1 MTERFP
7 EHRFYSLHD
16 LAAMPAVPVFQ
27 PGDTITFS
35 KGYPEELVALSRCL
49 EADLQRDTDEAA
61 VRKHQAMLADMDTRF
76 EDLSPEAQDALLPP
90 PFSRLKTDET
100 LLTKRVMHQFKTGIE
115 LISAELIA
123 KRIIPIATTTT
134 RDAFGW
140 EVSVVASLKLPG
152 MLQQEDGTFPFI
164 VVRDGRMLRF
174 GPYDMEKQK
183 IDMVNTKTM
192 RESAATARSIAAV
205 ALGTASSGGV
215 KPKHISLEI

>member
-1 MTERFP
+1 MLNEFFRAGTYCFVM
-7 EHRFYSLHD
+7 L
-16 LAAMPAVPVFQ
+16 LLWKLFQ
-27 PGDTITFS
+27 
-35 KGYPEELVALSRCL
+35 A
-49 EADLQRDTDEAA
+49 
-61 VRKHQAMLADMDTRF
+61 
-76 EDLSPEAQDALLPP
+76 
-90 PFSRLKTDET
+90 
-100 LLTKRVMHQFKTGIE
+100 
-115 LISAELIA
+115 
-123 KRIIPIATTTT
+123 TT

-215 KPKHISLEI
+215 KPKHISLDI